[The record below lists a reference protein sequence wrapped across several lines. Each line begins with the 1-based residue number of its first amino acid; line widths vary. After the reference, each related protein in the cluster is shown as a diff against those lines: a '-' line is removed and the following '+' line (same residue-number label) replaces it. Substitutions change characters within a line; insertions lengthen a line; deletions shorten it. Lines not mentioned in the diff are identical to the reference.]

1 MPEERRKP
9 IATLVL
15 PKVWIGDAVAAS
27 NATFF
32 RNHDVRAVL
41 NCTPTVPNFFC
52 QESAI
57 EYMRI
62 PVHDTLARRDI
73 KQLYDFFP
81 VICEFIH
88 KITVLQKETMLV
100 NCRLAKQRSA
110 ASVAAYLIK
119 YHRLTPHEA
128 MTYLLQRKP
137 DVFCGGRSV
146 NFAAALN
153 RWYHKVKGDSPE
165 VEHARSAPER
175 PPPPKDAC
183 IERR

>member
-1 MPEERRKP
+1 MTDPEKRP

-15 PKVWIGDAVAAS
+15 PSVWIGDENAAA
-27 NATFF
+27 NKAFF
-32 RNHDVRAVL
+32 VNHNVHAVL
-41 NCTPTVPNFFC
+41 NCTPSLPNHFC
-52 QESAI
+52 SAGDV

-88 KITVLQKETMLV
+88 KITVLQKQVILV
-100 NCRLAKQRSA
+100 NCRLARQRSA

-119 YHRLTPHEA
+119 YHKLTPHEA
-128 MTYLLQRKP
+128 MSYLLQRKP
-137 DVFCGGRSV
+137 DVFCFGKSV

-153 RWYHKVKGDSPE
+153 RWYHKVK
-165 VEHARSAPER
+165 AER
-175 PPPPKDAC
+175 GAVQRP
-183 IERR
+183 